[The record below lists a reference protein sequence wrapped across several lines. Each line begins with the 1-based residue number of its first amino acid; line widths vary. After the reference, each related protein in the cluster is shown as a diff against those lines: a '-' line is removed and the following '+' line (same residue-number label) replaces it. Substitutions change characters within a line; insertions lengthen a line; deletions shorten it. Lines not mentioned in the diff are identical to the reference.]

1 MTAPLTEEFA
11 FEVNFADGKITIM
24 HERNYSRACVRAQWQ
39 RMQDGAET
47 QRQLH
52 VASGKRRMDLDV
64 NSRR

>member
-1 MTAPLTEEFA
+1 MTEPLSEQFA
-11 FEVNFADGKITIM
+11 FEVNFADGKIAIV

-52 VASGKRRMDLDV
+52 VASGKRRTDLDG
-64 NSRR
+64 SKLP